1 MIWKLEDET
10 PLFER
15 AGAFSP
21 HNLDVFEDLRTRI
34 KRQVQKFE
42 LEIVYK
48 EVPAVWKLELL
59 SDRVNAGNR
68 ASSFMDSK
76 STISS

>member
-34 KRQVQKFE
+34 KRQV
-42 LEIVYK
+42 
-48 EVPAVWKLELL
+48 
-59 SDRVNAGNR
+59 
-68 ASSFMDSK
+68 
-76 STISS
+76 